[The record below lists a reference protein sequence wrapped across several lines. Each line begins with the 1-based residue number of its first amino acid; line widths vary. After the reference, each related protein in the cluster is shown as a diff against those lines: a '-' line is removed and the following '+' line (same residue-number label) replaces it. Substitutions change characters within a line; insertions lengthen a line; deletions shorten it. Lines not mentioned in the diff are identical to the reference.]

1 MNALEPLLRPIAA
14 MINRQITA
22 KTPARTLCNE
32 LDGKTFALRITNSA
46 LAMYLTVNDDRVIL
60 SGDYID
66 EPDVIASG
74 SLLSLARLA
83 GPAAEDLIRDRSV
96 VIEGDAI
103 VASQIRKLLR
113 YGQPD
118 LEEELSTVVG
128 DVTAHS
134 ISGFFRG
141 VTGWTR
147 DARTTMQQN
156 IGEYLQEE
164 SQAVPG
170 RHEVD
175 AFRSDVD
182 TLRDDVAR
190 LEARLKKL
198 EEERA

>member
-1 MNALEPLLRPIAA
+1 LNALEPLLRPVVA

-134 ISGFFRG
+134 IGGFFRG